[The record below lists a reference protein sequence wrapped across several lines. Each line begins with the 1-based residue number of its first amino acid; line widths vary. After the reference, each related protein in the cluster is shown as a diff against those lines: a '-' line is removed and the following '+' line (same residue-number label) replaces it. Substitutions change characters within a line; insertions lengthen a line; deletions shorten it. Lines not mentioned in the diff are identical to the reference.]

1 MPKRAAG
8 VALPFLQPD
17 TGGAEP
23 LHRQVYEQLREAIL
37 SGGLAP
43 RSRLPSTRTLARELG
58 VARGTVEAA
67 FAQLDAEGFLE
78 RRVGSGSVVALP
90 EHARLPRGVGARG
103 VISGA
108 VLRSTTAHA
117 SFGGAVAPGAR
128 SGTAAD
134 LSQGATA
141 HGSSAGAAPPGAA
154 ARRGTAGDLS
164 PSATAHGSSAGAAP
178 PGAAARRGTAGDLS
192 PSTTARGGTATA
204 ARGSGAR
211 SRSGLSRR
219 GQRLARDVLP
229 PEPRDVQP
237 FTPCLPALDLF
248 PTHLWGRAVAKQARH
263 LGPALMTAGEPAGFR
278 PLREAIAAH
287 LGTARG
293 VRCGWWQVLVLS
305 STQQSLDLCARLL
318 LDEGDGVWLEE
329 PGYLGAR
336 AAFES
341 AGARVHAVP
350 VDAQGLR
357 VEVGTARAPKA
368 RLAYVTPSHQYPLGV
383 TLSLPRRLALLE
395 WARTARA
402 WVLEDDYDSEFRYAT
417 RPLAAIQGLDVAGRV
432 LYAGTFNKVMFPSLR
447 LAFLVVPD
455 ALVDAF
461 TAARATT
468 DGHAPLLSQA
478 AMAHFMEAGHY
489 AAHLRQMR
497 LAYVERRDALL
508 DALRRDAHGLLR
520 PGLAEAGM
528 HVTTF
533 LAQGTRDADLVQRA
547 DTQRLGARRLSPL
560 YLGRQVEQGLVLGFS
575 GASPA
580 GLREAVRKLAGLVKP
595 QRRPGAP

>member
-1 MPKRAAG
+1 MTKRASG
-8 VALPFLQPD
+8 VPLPFLKLESG
-17 TGGAEP
+17 GGAP
-23 LHRQVYEQLREAIL
+23 LHRQLHEGLREAIL
-37 SGGLAP
+37 SGALAP
-43 RSRLPSTRTLARELG
+43 RSRLPSTRTLSRELG
-58 VARGTVEAA
+58 VSRGTVEGV
-67 FAQLDAEGFLE
+67 FAQLDAEGFLA

-90 EHARLPRGVGARG
+90 EHARLPR
-103 VISGA
+103 
-108 VLRSTTAHA
+108 
-117 SFGGAVAPGAR
+117 APVVTGHR
-128 SGTAAD
+128 
-134 LSQGATA
+134 
-141 HGSSAGAAPPGAA
+141 
-154 ARRGTAGDLS
+154 
-164 PSATAHGSSAGAAP
+164 
-178 PGAAARRGTAGDLS
+178 
-192 PSTTARGGTATA
+192 RGGTP
-204 ARGSGAR
+204 ARP
-211 SRSGLSRR
+211 GLSRR

-248 PTHLWGRAVAKQARH
+248 PVRLWGRAVAKQARL
-263 LGPALMTAGEPAGFR
+263 LGPEWMTAGEPAGYR

-287 LGTARG
+287 LGAARG
-293 VRCGWWQVLVLS
+293 VRCGWRQVLVLS
-305 STQQSLDLCARLL
+305 STQQALDLSARML

-341 AGARVHAVP
+341 AGARVCPVP
-350 VDAQGLR
+350 VDAEGLR
-357 VEVGTARAPKA
+357 VDVGTGRAPRA

-383 TLSLPRRLALLE
+383 TLSLSRRLALLE
-395 WARTARA
+395 WARSASA
-402 WVLEDDYDSEFRYAT
+402 WVFEDDYDSEFRYAT

-461 TAARATT
+461 TAARAAT
-468 DGHAPLLSQA
+468 DGHAPPLSQA

-497 LAYVERRDALL
+497 LAYAERRDALL
-508 DALRRDAHGLLR
+508 DALRREADGLLR

-533 LAQGTRDADLVQRA
+533 LARGLRDADAVQRA
-547 DTQRLGARRLSPL
+547 ETKRLGARRLSPL
-560 YLGRQVEQGLVLGFS
+560 YLGRREEQGLVLGFS

-580 GLREAVRKLAGLVKP
+580 GLRAAVRGLSRLLAP
-595 QRRPGAP
+595 DAPG

>member
-8 VALPFLQPD
+8 VPLPFLQPD
-17 TGGAEP
+17 AGGGEP
-23 LHRQVYEQLREAIL
+23 LHRQLYERLREAIL
-37 SGGLAP
+37 SGALAP
-43 RSRLPSTRTLARELG
+43 RSRLPSTRTLSRELG
-58 VARGTVEAA
+58 VSRGTVEGA

-90 EHARLPRGVGARG
+90 EHARLPRSVAATPGRRNGVPA
-103 VISGA
+103 
-108 VLRSTTAHA
+108 
-117 SFGGAVAPGAR
+117 
-128 SGTAAD
+128 
-134 LSQGATA
+134 
-141 HGSSAGAAPPGAA
+141 
-154 ARRGTAGDLS
+154 
-164 PSATAHGSSAGAAP
+164 
-178 PGAAARRGTAGDLS
+178 
-192 PSTTARGGTATA
+192 
-204 ARGSGAR
+204 
-211 SRSGLSRR
+211 RSGLSRR
-219 GQRLARDVLP
+219 GQRLSRDVLP

-248 PTHLWGRAVAKQARH
+248 PTRLWGRAVAKQARL
-263 LGPALMTAGEPAGFR
+263 LGPESMTAGESAGFR

-293 VRCGWWQVLVLS
+293 VRCAWRQVLVLA
-305 STQQSLDLCARLL
+305 STQQALDLSARLL
-318 LDEGDGVWLEE
+318 LDEGDPVWLEE

-341 AGARVHAVP
+341 SGARVFPVP
-350 VDAQGLR
+350 VDAEGLR
-357 VEVGTARAPKA
+357 VEVGTRRAPGA

-383 TLSLPRRLALLE
+383 TLSLSRRLALLE
-395 WARTARA
+395 WARAASA
-402 WVLEDDYDSEFRYAT
+402 WVFEDDYDSEFRYAT

-447 LAFLVVPD
+447 LAFLVVPE

-461 TAARATT
+461 TAARAAT

-497 LAYVERRDALL
+497 LAYAERRDALL
-508 DALRRDAHGLLR
+508 DALRREAGGWLR
-520 PGLAEAGM
+520 PGAAEAGM

-533 LAQGTRDADLVQRA
+533 LASGARDEDVVRRA
-547 DTQRLGARRLSPL
+547 ESKRLGARRLSPL
-560 YLGRQVEQGLVLGFS
+560 YLGRAAEQGLVLGFS

-580 GLREAVRKLAGLVKP
+580 GLRAAVRVLTRLRDG
-595 QRRPGAP
+595 